1 MVNLAQLAED
11 IPNAHTQLITHILQL
26 IVITL
31 QSMTASY
38 LGGGR
43 ETKLATKIWV
53 GPSRENTR
61 DQWMG

>member
-43 ETKLATKIWV
+43 EPKLATKMSQL
-53 GPSRENTR
+53 GGRTFT
-61 DQWMG
+61 